1 MPDCD
6 ATFYRFTIHQKTLS
20 NLQQSKKSLKKRELN
35 WLKKNLRSTGSRHLS
50 LKNQTDEDQADE
62 LFKFSELN

>member
-35 WLKKNLRSTGSRHLS
+35 WLKKKLRSTGSRHLS

-62 LFKFSELN
+62 LFKVSELN